1 MTRGTHASVCPH
13 DCPSACALEVTT
25 EDGRIVDVVG
35 DRTHPFTRGVI
46 CGKVHDYAE
55 RVYSPLRVLRPMRRV
70 GPKGAGE
77 FEPISWD
84 DAIEEIAHRLTRV
97 VAQWGP
103 EAILPF
109 SYAGTLGRVQYHA
122 GHPFFHALG
131 ASQLDRTICVS
142 TAYAGWQAT
151 LGTVAGNDAEQMVG
165 ADLVILWGINAAY
178 THINL
183 MTLVKDARA
192 RGAHIV
198 CIDPYRTRT
207 AKQADEH
214 LMIRSGTDGALALG
228 MMHVLIREDLLDH
241 GYIARATLGFEAL
254 REHVSA
260 YPPERVAAITGLPA
274 GRIVDLARRYGRTR
288 SAYIRVGIGLSRHE
302 NGGMTCRTIACLPAL
317 TGAYAHP
324 HGGALLGSS
333 GAFGSGGET
342 VLERRDLLPSP
353 PPRSINMIQLGRA
366 LTDRDLRPPVMAL
379 YVYNSNPAAVC
390 PNSSLVLEGLARED
404 LFTVVHEQVQ
414 TDTADYADLVLPATT
429 SMEHLDVYRSFGHL
443 YLQLAEPVVAP
454 LGEARSNWE
463 VFGQLA
469 RAMGMRDR
477 HYATPLPELIDA
489 YLRGAGPVAEG
500 VTHARLQAERSARLA
515 VPRPFLPFADGA
527 PTPSGRVEFYAEALL
542 ARGLPALPTYV
553 PLRESRDNPVVG
565 TRYPLRCHVPPNRFF
580 LNSSF
585 SQSTLLRV
593 RQGGP
598 TVLVHP
604 DDAATRQIESGALV
618 ALANDRGRALFTA
631 VLSDDTPPGQVVVE
645 GIWWH
650 KFMPGGRGVN
660 VLTSDGLADMGGGPA
675 FHSTMV
681 EMTRADPSE
690 ATFSGHAQHGTGRDT
705 E

>member
-1 MTRGTHASVCPH
+1 
-13 DCPSACALEVTT
+13 VTT
-25 EDGRIVDVVG
+25 EEGRIVDVVG
-35 DRTHPFTRGVI
+35 DRAHPFTRGVI

-55 RVYSPLRVLRPMRRV
+55 RVYSPLRVLRPMRRA

-84 DAIEEIAHRLTRV
+84 DAIEEIAHRFTRV

-109 SYAGTLGRVQYHA
+109 SYAGTLGRIQYHA
-122 GHPFFHALG
+122 GHPFFHA
-131 ASQLDRTICVS
+131 
-142 TAYAGWQAT
+142 
-151 LGTVAGNDAEQMVG
+151 VAGNDAEQMVG

-228 MMHVLIREDLLDH
+228 MMHVLVREDLLDQ

-260 YPPERVAAITGLPA
+260 YSPERVAAITGLPA

-333 GAFGSGGET
+333 GAFGSGDP

-469 RAMGMRDR
+469 RALGMRDP
-477 HYATPLPELIDA
+477 HYGTPLPELIDA

-542 ARGLPALPTYV
+542 AGGLPALPTYV

-604 DDAATRQIESGALV
+604 ADAATRQIESGALV

-681 EMTRADPSE
+681 ELAPADPSE
-690 ATFSGHAQHGTGRDT
+690 ATFSGHAQHAVRRVTG
-705 E
+705 

>member
-1 MTRGTHASVCPH
+1 MTRQTHASVCPH

-35 DRTHPFTRGVI
+35 DRAHPFTRGVI

-70 GPKGAGE
+70 GPKGAAE

-84 DAIEEIAHRLTRV
+84 DAIEEIAHRFTRV
-97 VAQWGP
+97 IAQWGP

-109 SYAGTLGRVQYHA
+109 SYAGTLGRIQYYA

-142 TAYAGWQAT
+142 TAYAGWRAT
-151 LGTVAGNDAEQMVG
+151 LGVVAGNDAEQMVG
-165 ADLVILWGINAAY
+165 AELVVLWGINAAY

-183 MTLVKDARA
+183 MTLVKEARA
-192 RGAHIV
+192 RGARII

-207 AKQADEH
+207 ARQADEH

-228 MMHVLIREDLLDH
+228 LMHVLIREDLLDH
-241 GYIARATLGFEAL
+241 DYIARATFGFEAL
-254 REHVSA
+254 REHVRA
-260 YPPERVAAITGLPA
+260 YPPERVATITGLSA
-274 GRIVDLARRYGRTR
+274 DAIVDLARRLGGTR
-288 SAYIRVGIGLSRHE
+288 AAYLRVGIGLSRHE
-302 NGGMTCRTIACLPAL
+302 NGGMTCRAIACLPAL

-333 GAFGSGGET
+333 GAFGPGDT

-353 PPRSINMIQLGRA
+353 PPRTINMVRLGRA
-366 LTDRDLRPPVMAL
+366 LTEPDLRPPVMAL

-390 PNSSLVLEGLARED
+390 PNSNLVLEGLARED

-414 TDTADYADLVLPATT
+414 TDTADYADLLLPATT
-429 SMEHLDVYRSFGHL
+429 SMEHVDVYRSFGHL
-443 YLQLAEPVVAP
+443 YLQLAEPVIAP
-454 LGEARSNWE
+454 LGDARSNWE

-469 RAMGMRDR
+469 RAMGIRDP
-477 HYATPLPELIDA
+477 HYGTPLPELIDA
-489 YLRGAGPVAEG
+489 NLRAAGPVAEG
-500 VTHARLQAERSARLA
+500 VTHERLRAERSVRLG

-527 PTPSGRVEFYAEALL
+527 PTPSGRVEFYSDTLL
-542 ARGLPALPTYV
+542 RQGLPALPTYV
-553 PLRESRDNPVVG
+553 PLHESRDNPALG
-565 TRYPLRCHVPPNRFF
+565 SRYPLRCHVPPNRFF

-585 SQSTLLRV
+585 SQSTLLRA

-604 DDAATRQIESGALV
+604 DDAAIRQIEAGDLV
-618 ALANDRGRALFTA
+618 AVANDRGRTLFTA

-650 KFMPGGRGVN
+650 KSMPGGRGVN

-681 EMTRADPSE
+681 DVTRADPSE
-690 ATFSGHAQHGTGRDT
+690 ATFSGHAQR
-705 E
+705 EARRAR